1 MIASRNSGISLA
13 QSIPV
18 YRAEDF
24 LVVDGAN
31 IDDTLSFAAE
41 VMLDDVYELSG
52 NAERKRLSLHART
65 DGTYIISQDTDAG
78 AATAR
83 VIVDSCLTVMTT
95 DGSTLEMLLLVELDP
110 EDHGATVPRCMCCR
124 WHRWCPSATIVWL
137 VLSWK
142 TPLASL
148 LKSPVSLSLV
158 APTSP

>member
-41 VMLDDVYELSG
+41 VMLDDVYEL
-52 NAERKRLSLHART
+52 NAVAEHKRLSLHART
-65 DGTYIISQDTDAG
+65 DGTYVIAQDTQVG
-78 AATAR
+78 APSAR

-95 DGSTLEMLLLVELDP
+95 DSSTLEMLLLV
-110 EDHGATVPRCMCCR
+110 
-124 WHRWCPSATIVWL
+124 
-137 VLSWK
+137 
-142 TPLASL
+142 
-148 LKSPVSLSLV
+148 
-158 APTSP
+158 